1 MPGALLAPI
10 IAVIIVVVL
19 AAIAITRFSRRT
31 REHSDALQFA
41 DRPTVRYLVPPGQD
55 PANVLTQLRQ
65 AGYDANPDSEPGPAS
80 PILIIG
86 TTHGGE
92 PDRDHLR
99 QVLADTTR
107 DVDPTVDS
115 ETELSPASVRFMDE

>member
-10 IAVIIVVVL
+10 IVVIIFLVL
-19 AAIAITRFSRRT
+19 AAFAITRFSRRT
-31 REHSDALQFA
+31 REHSDTLQFA

-80 PILIIG
+80 PIVIIG
-86 TTHGGE
+86 ATHGGE
-92 PDRDHLR
+92 PDRDELR
-99 QVLADTTR
+99 RVLAGTTR
-107 DVDPTVDS
+107 DVDPMVDS
-115 ETELSPASVRFMDE
+115 ETEVTAASVRFMDE